1 VEPGETTKL
10 RDDVVESYDVIG
22 RSPAPD
28 LQALAELAAQVA
40 DASGAVVVLDT
51 SNQEHRIA
59 TAGTHAVPSGTAHTT
74 PLMSGSGLVL
84 GSLGVF
90 ITGRH
95 HLSARQQAG
104 LELVGEQVVQA
115 LELRRRTRQLEDATA
130 ELGEAREELER
141 AREQLSLFAGQV
153 SHDLRTPLTA
163 IIANAE
169 MLTGEPVAE
178 NPDVAWMLDGIIR
191 AARRLNTMIEQVL
204 DYAAQGGEPQLAD
217 TDLNVVFDA
226 VVTDL
231 APAIEGSGAEIVVDT
246 LPTVRADRHQLYAVG
261 LNLVTN
267 AVRFARPDA
276 SPRVRVTS
284 ERHDDR
290 WRISVTDNGIGI
302 PEGRREDMFV
312 LFARADKRI
321 GGSGIGLAATRRI
334 VEAHGGRV
342 GIEGPAGGGTRVWF
356 DLPD

>member
-1 VEPGETTKL
+1 MEPGETTKL

-22 RSPAPD
+22 RPPAPD

-40 DASGAVVVLDT
+40 DASGAVIVLDT

-59 TAGTHAVPSGTAHTT
+59 TVGTHVGPSGTAHTT
-74 PLMSGSGLVL
+74 PLMSGSGLAL

-90 ITGRH
+90 ITRH

-104 LELVGEQVVQA
+104 LGLVGKQVVQA

-130 ELGEAREELER
+130 ELAEAREELER
-141 AREQLSLFAGQV
+141 SREQLSLFAGQV

-163 IIANAE
+163 ILANAE

-178 NPDVAWMLDGIIR
+178 DPDVTWMLDGITR
-191 AARRLNTMIEQVL
+191 AARRLNTMVEHVL
-204 DYAAQGGEPQLAD
+204 DYAAQGGEPQLTD

-231 APAIEGSGAEIVVDT
+231 GPTIEGSGAEIVVDT
-246 LPTVRADRHQLYAVG
+246 LPTVRADRHQLYAVA

-267 AVRFARPDA
+267 AIRFARPDT
-276 SPRVRVTS
+276 SPRVRVAS
-284 ERHDDR
+284 ERYGDR

-312 LFARADKRI
+312 LFARADKRT

-342 GIEGPAGGGTRVWF
+342 GIEGPAGGGTTVWF